1 MFEFPGAYYEVIR
14 QDFRN
19 VERETDFLAGYLP
32 ESGGSLLDLG
42 CGTGT
47 NLRALAGGEREC
59 VGVDQSA
66 AFLEYARRQG
76 GEGVTYHHCR
86 AIDFESDRRFDL
98 IFSIFVTLNYMPFRD
113 VRPVLAKVASW
124 LKPEGRFVLDFAHLL
139 NFVDGFRPYVTAHH
153 QQDEVF
159 ITRLVSH
166 TVRPIR
172 ATWEHDES
180 IMVSDGG
187 QVSMYRNSFEQTVLT
202 VPTVLQLMGDVGLE
216 PVETFGAFD
225 RSVKAKG
232 RGDLVLVARRA

>member
-1 MFEFPGAYYEVIR
+1 VFEFPGAYYEVIR

-19 VERETDFLAGYLP
+19 IERETKFLAGYLP
-32 ESGGSLLDLG
+32 ERGGSLLDLG

-47 NLRALAGGEREC
+47 NLRALAGDGRGC

-66 AFLEYARRQG
+66 AFLEYARQQG

-86 AIDFESDRRFDL
+86 AVEFESDARFDL
-98 IFSIFVTLNYMPFRD
+98 VYSIFVTLNYMPFRD

-139 NFVDGFRPYVTAHH
+139 NFVEGFRPYVTAHH
-153 QQDEVF
+153 QRDDVF

-172 ATWEHDES
+172 AIWEHDES
-180 IMVSDGG
+180 IVVSDAGR
-187 QVSMYRNSFEQTVLT
+187 VSMYRNSFEQTVLT
-202 VPTVLQLMGDVGLE
+202 VPTVLQMMEDVGLSV
-216 PVETFGAFD
+216 VETFGAFD
-225 RSVKAKG
+225 RSVKAKV
-232 RGDLVLVARRA
+232 RGDLVLVAQRA